1 MNKTIKLNNSDDV
14 IFTLTKDELSKF
26 RDCYINSLQY
36 IPLTCCFTL
45 NRFTYE
51 NSWLNKFTQIIPM
64 DCYGVYE
71 QHEDTYIH
79 FITKD
84 NLAEV
89 LESGLL
95 KVSKYASEYYLGEGV
110 YAFQVNSGMR
120 FRDLDA
126 IVFKTNA
133 PHIHCFSDIEGEH
146 FGEIMFPQNIK
157 LTKVKVITKE
167 ETKLFIEK
175 YYNSNYALPH
185 CYGINPSGDIPLN
198 ELRDYLYNNA

>member
-110 YAFQVNSGMR
+110 YAFQVNSGKYFKGR
-120 FRDLDA
+120 DA
-126 IVFKTNA
+126 IVFNTNL
-133 PHIHCFSDIEGEH
+133 PHIHCFSDADACH
-146 FGEIMFPQNIK
+146 FGEVLFEQDVK
-157 LTKVKVITKE
+157 LNDVKVIPSGQVE
-167 ETKLFIEK
+167 DFIK
-175 YYNSNYALPH
+175 KNYDCKYALEH
-185 CYGINPSGDIPLN
+185 DYGFNYTENVPL
-198 ELRDYLYNNA
+198 EDLYDFLVNNA